1 MEPPESSSTFS
12 LKAVSVCPTMVSNG
26 LTSAYTNVTSGSPEA
41 SGTSAVAV
49 LSFAASAVVS
59 AAAVAAAS
67 VAAAY
72 VAAAVVVVS
81 GDFSPH
87 PAREATIAALN
98 ARPKNLFFMIHFL
111 LYNTLVLPYV
121 LIISKM
127 PDS

>member
-1 MEPPESSSTFS
+1 MIVHIDSTEQQ
-12 LKAVSVCPTMVSNG
+12 A
-26 LTSAYTNVTSGSPEA
+26 AYVDS
-41 SGTSAVAV
+41 
-49 LSFAASAVVS
+49 S
-59 AAAVAAAS
+59 AAAS
-67 VAAAY
+67 

-98 ARPKNLFFMIHFL
+98 AKLKNLFFMIHFL